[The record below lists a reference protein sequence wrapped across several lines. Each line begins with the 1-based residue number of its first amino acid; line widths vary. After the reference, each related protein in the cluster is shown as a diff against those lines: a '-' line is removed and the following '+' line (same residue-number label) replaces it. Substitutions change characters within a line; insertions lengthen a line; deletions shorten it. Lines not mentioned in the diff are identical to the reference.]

1 MGKNNN
7 DWISNLINSMTWGLA
22 IVSFFRYAKELDRK
36 FSQEISDTNESEAQH
51 YYEVPADGER
61 K

>member
-36 FSQEISDTNESEAQH
+36 FSQERLDTNESESQH
-51 YYEVPADGER
+51 YYEVPSDGER

>member
-1 MGKNNN
+1 MDKTNS
-7 DWISNLINSMTWGLA
+7 DLISNLINKMMCGLA

-36 FSQEISDTNESEAQH
+36 FSQEILDSNESESQH
-51 YYEVPADGER
+51 YYEVLSNDER